1 LLLLTQYGDLKST
14 SPGPHVPYSIA
25 FLTRFGT
32 LDKCSWRNTEGWL
45 EHELGIVWVRSENP
59 LLLVEEEDDTRAVR
73 AVRAVPF
80 SSDVRAL
87 KDPPL
92 LLLLLLRARDIL
104 ISDSL

>member
-1 LLLLTQYGDLKST
+1 LKNT

-32 LDKCSWRNTEGWL
+32 LDKCSWRNTGGWL

-59 LLLVEEEDDTRAVR
+59 LLLVEEEDDTRAV
-73 AVRAVPF
+73 PF
-80 SSDVRAL
+80 SSDGRAL